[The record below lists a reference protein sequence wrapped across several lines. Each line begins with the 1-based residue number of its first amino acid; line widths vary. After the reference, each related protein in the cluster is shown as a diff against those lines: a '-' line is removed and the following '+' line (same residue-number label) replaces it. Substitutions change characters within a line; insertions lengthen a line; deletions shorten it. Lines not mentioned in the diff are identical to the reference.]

1 MYKVLTAIFMTGKS
15 RANKLYNNGEIIQQI
30 EIHSNMKN
38 CIVIIIAFLRNI
50 NRNGN

>member
-15 RANKLYNNGEIIQQI
+15 RANKLYNNGEIINRNTFKH
-30 EIHSNMKN
+30 EKLHS
-38 CIVIIIAFLRNI
+38 IIIAFLRNI